1 MKLLYDVANVICYL
15 DSDQVV
21 EIVKESAIYFASSV
35 TDAASSSP
43 ISID

>member
-1 MKLLYDVANVICYL
+1 MKLPCNVADVICYL

-21 EIVKESAIYFASSV
+21 EIVKESAVYFAISV
-35 TDAASSSP
+35 SDAASSSP